1 MSRRLTRSILAGI
14 TLLSLA
20 CARHARSVSVQGE
33 YTRSSVRLIQEG
45 QVLAIPP
52 GQLGAD
58 LPSQVQLDNAN
69 GFVVASGD
77 AQLTG
82 HYRLE
87 RDSIFLDRDEDGG
100 ARLAFAGRAT
110 GDTLDVH
117 WIPSSGQRSNTGD
130 VELVFVR
137 SK

>member
-1 MSRRLTRSILAGI
+1 MSRRPGRSILAAI
-14 TLLSLA
+14 ALTSFA
-20 CARHARSVSVQGE
+20 CARHARNISVQGE
-33 YTRSSVRLIQEG
+33 YTRSSVRLTQEG
-45 QVLAIPP
+45 QVLAIPA
-52 GQLGAD
+52 GQMGGD
-58 LPSQVQLDNAN
+58 LPSTVQLDNAH

-87 RDSIFLDRDEDGG
+87 RDSIFLDQDVDGG

-117 WIPSSGQRSNTGD
+117 WIPSSGQRSNAGD